1 MVNMDNW
8 KARRLCDAKRILNRE
23 SQRLWEDIQAVDD
36 PMAYFVPEENRAEA
50 RKRIEYVDRML
61 KKHQN
66 MFNSRWPVDYL
77 YGNLLRH
84 LKAMQ
89 PNQMRM
95 DGVLD
100 NQEQEIKE
108 IRILMNEVLKDPRQ
122 FFDEPHH
129 VGCRHFFSSKP
140 TSNHP
145 DY

>member
-1 MVNMDNW
+1 MDTW
-8 KARRLCDAKRILNRE
+8 KSRRLCDLQRILNKE
-23 SQRLWEDIQAVDD
+23 SQNLWESLQEAESYETTPQTYYIPD
-36 PMAYFVPEENRAEA
+36 ENWDEA
-50 RKRIEYVDRML
+50 RQRIEYVDRML
-61 KKHQN
+61 KKHKK
-66 MFNSRWPVDYL
+66 MFDSRWPVDYL

-108 IRILMNEVLKDPRQ
+108 IRILMNEVLKDPRW

-129 VGCRHFFSSKP
+129 VGCRHFFSE
-140 TSNHP
+140 
-145 DY
+145 